1 MTKGQ
6 LGLLIAAVLIVSCT
20 GSEPPPSSTPSLSPW
35 PTPSPTRLP
44 LPTSADLSA
53 PTDTVVWAEVGGRL
67 LYVSSDRG
75 VTWKQRFLPPPGS
88 FPLPE
93 ISFVSESEGWLLST
107 TVLTA
112 QCEGQ
117 SVVLWHS
124 TDGAHTW
131 QAASATGISQQRCKS
146 SVSFADA
153 HRGFLAAW
161 NLADQPI
168 IYRTNDGGAT
178 WGPSIP
184 LPDPPGFATKPG
196 GFTLH
201 PGRVTTYGA
210 TLLVAATGVSFPA
223 VGTPPVYPARTYV
236 YRSSD
241 GGASWSFSATAPDG
255 GDPVA
260 FVSPTRW
267 LQLKGPGHADET
279 LDGGV
284 TWHTFSSEYT
294 QATPQAPYVTFAS
307 DTVGYATVQG
317 TLERTLDGGAH
328 WIPMPMPGT

>member
-1 MTKGQ
+1 MAFATSHQWQCVARARMTKGLGCQLRLLILRRVGCMTKGQ

-20 GSEPPPSSTPSLSPW
+20 GSEPPLSSTPSLSPW

-53 PTDTVVWAEVGGRL
+53 PNDTVVWAEVGGRL

-131 QAASATGISQQRCKS
+131 QPASATGISQQRCKS
-146 SVSFADA
+146 SVSSCRPAD
-153 HRGFLAAW
+153 HLPHQRRGC
-161 NLADQPI
+161 DV
-168 IYRTNDGGAT
+168 G
-178 WGPSIP
+178 
-184 LPDPPGFATKPG
+184 
-196 GFTLH
+196 
-201 PGRVTTYGA
+201 
-210 TLLVAATGVSFPA
+210 SFHSSA
-223 VGTPPVYPARTYV
+223 RPARICDQA
-236 YRSSD
+236 RRLHSPSRPRNHIWSD
-241 GGASWSFSATAPDG
+241 AARGSYGCELSRRGDATRLSGAN
-255 GDPVA
+255 VC
-260 FVSPTRW
+260 
-267 LQLKGPGHADET
+267 LQ
-279 LDGGV
+279 V
-284 TWHTFSSEYT
+284 
-294 QATPQAPYVTFAS
+294 
-307 DTVGYATVQG
+307 
-317 TLERTLDGGAH
+317 
-328 WIPMPMPGT
+328 I